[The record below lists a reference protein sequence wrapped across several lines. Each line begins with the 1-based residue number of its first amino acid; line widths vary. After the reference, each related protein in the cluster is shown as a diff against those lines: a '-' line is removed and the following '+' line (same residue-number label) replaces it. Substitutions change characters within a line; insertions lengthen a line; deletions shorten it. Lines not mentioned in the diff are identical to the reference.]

1 MKETSQAFSW
11 RRLSALFAKVN
22 LPLDSP
28 SPALVDACVCVCAS
42 YKATQTHTHT
52 QTDGN
57 TRSNRK
63 KKKSVSHPCRAC
75 AHRAASVRGA
85 GGRWGVEGGGG

>member
-28 SPALVDACVCVCAS
+28 SPALVDACVCVHVTKQHKHTPTHRQMETHA
-42 YKATQTHTHT
+42 ATE
-52 QTDGN
+52 
-57 TRSNRK
+57 K